1 MAEAPGKSAEYRIA
15 RAMSEELTPRQRQ
28 MVRMYY
34 MEQKTMEAIARELGV
49 AVSTVS
55 RTIARGKK
63 RLRRC
68 LRYGGSALL
77 DCAREK
83 LY

>member
-1 MAEAPGKSAEYRIA
+1 MASAPGKSAEYRIA
-15 RAMSEELTPRQRQ
+15 QAMEEELTPRQRQ

-34 MEQKTMEAIARELGV
+34 IEQKTMPDIAGELGV

-55 RTIARGKK
+55 RTIARGRN

-68 LRYGGSALL
+68 LRYGGGALL
-77 DCAREK
+77 ACAEEK
-83 LY
+83 L

>member
-1 MAEAPGKSAEYRIA
+1 MASAPGKSAEHRIA
-15 RAMSEELTPRQRQ
+15 RAMEEELTPRQKQ

-34 MEQKTMEAIARELGV
+34 IEQRTMQDIAGELGV

-55 RTIARGKK
+55 RTIARGKR

-68 LRYGGSALL
+68 LRYGGSTLL
-77 DCAREK
+77 DCAEEK
-83 LY
+83 L

>member
-1 MAEAPGKSAEYRIA
+1 MASAPGKSAEYRIA
-15 RAMSEELTPRQRQ
+15 SAMEEELTPRQRQ

-34 MEQKTMEAIARELGV
+34 IDQKTMETIAGELGV
-49 AVSTVS
+49 TTSTVS
-55 RTIARGKK
+55 RTLARG

-77 DCAREK
+77 ACAEEK
-83 LY
+83 L